1 MNSYS
6 VKNNELVSILI
17 KIKLK
22 LNKHIKMTTVFEGTI
37 DGTVYNSQ
45 ADYNK
50 ALRTKIKEGKG
61 YSASY
66 SMRTVP
72 DDGDGELRPADEH
85 ACGCGCDGQCK
96 STGNCIDYVLPG
108 FNSGQSFKD
117 FLDSLSSDYQ
127 INNLNR
133 DSFYEDMNRRFKTM
147 MKAVDECKDAAELND
162 YLARIGCVTEVLSD
176 MKDVNK
182 AAIRKAIS
190 EFNDTRSKYDEL
202 MAKVH
207 ECEVNMELSRHNLDI
222 TQAVAENIECME
234 SRYQDLSEHINCT
247 INKLAGKCESGVDG
261 GTSTIEGI
269 LTDSEKRELARTYP
283 GLYRLLSQIFS

>member
-1 MNSYS
+1 MSSYS

-17 KIKLK
+17 KIK
-22 LNKHIKMTTVFEGTI
+22 NKHIKMTTVFEGTI

-72 DDGDGELRPADEH
+72 DESDGR
-85 ACGCGCDGQCK
+85 GCDGQCK

-147 MKAVDECKDAAELND
+147 MKAVDECKDATELNE
-162 YLARIGCVTEVLSD
+162 YLAEIGRAIEALSD

-190 EFNDTRSKYDEL
+190 EYNDARSKYDEL
-202 MAKVH
+202 MAKVQ
-207 ECEVNMELSRHNLDI
+207 EYEANMGLNRRNLDI
-222 TQAVAENIECME
+222 TQAAAEDIECME
-234 SRYQDLSEHINCT
+234 SRYQDLSEHISRA
-247 INKLAGKCESGVDG
+247 ISKLADKRDSGADE
-261 GTSTIEGI
+261 GTSTIEEI
-269 LTDSEKRELARTYP
+269 LTDPEKRELARTYP

>member
-1 MNSYS
+1 
-6 VKNNELVSILI
+6 
-17 KIKLK
+17 
-22 LNKHIKMTTVFEGTI
+22 MTTVFEGTI

-72 DDGDGELRPADEH
+72 DESDGALRCADEH
-85 ACGCGCDGQCK
+85 ACGCGCDGRGCDGQCK

-147 MKAVDECKDAAELND
+147 MKAVDECKDATELNE
-162 YLARIGCVTEVLSD
+162 YLAEIGRVIEALSD

-190 EFNDTRSKYDEL
+190 EFNDARSKYDEL
-202 MAKVH
+202 MAKVQ
-207 ECEVNMELSRHNLDI
+207 EYEANMGLSRRNLDI
-222 TQAVAENIECME
+222 TQAAAEDIECME
-234 SRYQDLSEHINCT
+234 SRYQDLSEHINYT
-247 INKLAGKCESGVDG
+247 INKLANKCESGVDKD
-261 GTSTIEGI
+261 TSTMEEI
-269 LTDSEKRELARTYP
+269 LTDPEKRELARTYP

>member
-1 MNSYS
+1 
-6 VKNNELVSILI
+6 
-17 KIKLK
+17 
-22 LNKHIKMTTVFEGTI
+22 MTTVFEGTI

-72 DDGDGELRPADEH
+72 DESDGALRCADEH
-85 ACGCGCDGQCK
+85 ACGCGCDGRGCDGQCK

-147 MKAVDECKDAAELND
+147 MKAADECKDATELNE
-162 YLARIGCVTEVLSD
+162 YLTEIGRAIEALSD

-190 EFNDTRSKYDEL
+190 EYNDARSKYDEL
-202 MAKVH
+202 MAKVQ
-207 ECEVNMELSRHNLDI
+207 EYEANMGLSRRNLDI
-222 TQAVAENIECME
+222 TQAAAEDIECME
-234 SRYQDLSEHINCT
+234 SRYQDLSEHVSHAISRLT
-247 INKLAGKCESGVDG
+247 DKRDSRPDEGA
-261 GTSTIEGI
+261 STIEEI
-269 LTDSEKRELARTYP
+269 LTDPEKRELARTYP
-283 GLYRLLSQIFS
+283 GLYRLLSRIFS